1 MVFLPSFWLLVPGS
15 LGLIGVSEVAILSG
29 EGSTVGF
36 DVVGVILAIAMGL
49 LVGSAVSRALRA
61 LVGRLRR
68 RASAE
73 EEFAS

>member
-1 MVFLPSFWLLVPGS
+1 LLVPGS

-29 EGSTVGF
+29 EGSTVCF
-36 DVVGVILAIAMGL
+36 DVVGVVLAIAMGL

-68 RASAE
+68 RPDE
-73 EEFAS
+73 ESG